1 MGVVNEP
8 THVATAVFCIWT
20 FVTNNRRHTDHII
33 IIGMPRI
40 TGLCPH
46 FVNAGDKLDQG
57 DGKTGYWLVEW
68 VVQHL

>member
-1 MGVVNEP
+1 MLESHLHRDPVLSLP
-8 THVATAVFCIWT
+8 IFYD
-20 FVTNNRRHTDHII
+20 TDDII

-57 DGKTGYWLVEW
+57 DGKAGYWLVEW

>member
-1 MGVVNEP
+1 MLEHHLHRDPVLSLP
-8 THVATAVFCIWT
+8 IFYA
-20 FVTNNRRHTDHII
+20 TDHII
-33 IIGMPRI
+33 IIGMPQI

-46 FVNAGDKLDQG
+46 FINAGDKLDQG

>member
-1 MGVVNEP
+1 MLEHHLHRDPVLSLP
-8 THVATAVFCIWT
+8 IFYD
-20 FVTNNRRHTDHII
+20 TDHII

-46 FVNAGDKLDQG
+46 FVNAGDKLDRG

-68 VVQHL
+68 LVQHL